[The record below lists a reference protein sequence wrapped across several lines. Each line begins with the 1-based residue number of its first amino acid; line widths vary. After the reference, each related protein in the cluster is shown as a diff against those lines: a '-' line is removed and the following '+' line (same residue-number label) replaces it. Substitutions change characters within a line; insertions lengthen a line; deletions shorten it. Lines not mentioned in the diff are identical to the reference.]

1 MSNSKLLSNVAS
13 NLANSS
19 GKILTVANGKIV
31 WSQNYAFD
39 TANNAS
45 SNTIIIQGIND
56 TQNTNI
62 SSAFVQ
68 ANTGV
73 DQAQAAF
80 SKANSSITLGSTP
93 VYLGSTNTSISG
105 LTLTNPVID
114 GFTGNTG
121 IINIGSG
128 QIYKDVSGN
137 IGIGTNSPGSA
148 SGYTTLDVS
157 NTTNGSRIRCLVGS
171 TAYGGMYTNGTTDF
185 RIGSLAAV
193 PLLIITGSNSI
204 ARFDTSGNFGL
215 GVSPSAWNTNSSAL
229 QIGSLISIESSTTG
243 FTNFGSNFYRDSAGG
258 FKFIQNGYASASSQY
273 QGTHR
278 WFTSI
283 TQGTADANW
292 SPTQVMIL
300 DASGNLGI
308 GATSPSAKFHILGTG
323 ASGGIFVED
332 GNVSQDSPVVRVR
345 GNRSDGNGSQSFSGG
360 LVLEKYN
367 SGSQL
372 VSGGVLGTVYFGGNY
387 SGSSFGYPA
396 SISAIASSNWSSSTT
411 ANTDLIFLTGSTAQT
426 SLGVPNTGY
435 GTERI
440 RIDAIG
446 NIRMGDISSPS
457 DSGRYFD
464 IYNVA
469 SGSSSFAILRL
480 ITQQVASSSTTS
492 VDFLKNKAGA
502 FVINN
507 NDTNAAVF
515 TAFGVGGTERM
526 RIDSSGNVGIGTS
539 SPLGRL
545 HTSETNGINYF
556 ESPGISSIA
565 LQFRTNGT
573 NRYRIGTPSAS
584 ADLQF
589 LAGGTTET
597 MRLDSSGNLLLNC
610 TSNPMVGF
618 GQAKLTVHSGSIDS
632 VNLFGSSSANMLN
645 LQRPFGYTNGTM
657 IAFSSINSGGSTS
670 SQVGSITI
678 SGSTT
683 TYATSSDYRLKE
695 NVKPIQNALN
705 SVDALNPVTF
715 DWKIDGSK
723 GQGFIAHELQDIV
736 PDCVVGEKDGEQM
749 QCVDY
754 GKLTPILVAAIQEL
768 TQRIKQL
775 ESK

>member
-39 TANNAS
+39 AANNAS

-73 DQAQAAF
+73 EQAQAAF

-93 VYLGSTNTSISG
+93 VYLGSTNTNISG

-121 IINIGSG
+121 IINIGSA
-128 QIYKDVSGN
+128 QIYKDV
-137 IGIGTNSPGSA
+137 
-148 SGYTTLDVS
+148 
-157 NTTNGSRIRCLVGS
+157 
-171 TAYGGMYTNGTTDF
+171 
-185 RIGSLAAV
+185 
-193 PLLIITGSNSI
+193 
-204 ARFDTSGNFGL
+204 
-215 GVSPSAWNTNSSAL
+215 
-229 QIGSLISIESSTTG
+229 
-243 FTNFGSNFYRDSAGG
+243 
-258 FKFIQNGYASASSQY
+258 
-273 QGTHR
+273 
-278 WFTSI
+278 
-283 TQGTADANW
+283 
-292 SPTQVMIL
+292 
-300 DASGNLGI
+300 
-308 GATSPSAKFHILGTG
+308 
-323 ASGGIFVED
+323 
-332 GNVSQDSPVVRVR
+332 
-345 GNRSDGNGSQSFSGG
+345 
-360 LVLEKYN
+360 
-367 SGSQL
+367 
-372 VSGGVLGTVYFGGNY
+372 
-387 SGSSFGYPA
+387 
-396 SISAIASSNWSSSTT
+396 
-411 ANTDLIFLTGSTAQT
+411 
-426 SLGVPNTGY
+426 
-435 GTERI
+435 
-440 RIDAIG
+440 
-446 NIRMGDISSPS
+446 
-457 DSGRYFD
+457 
-464 IYNVA
+464 
-469 SGSSSFAILRL
+469 
-480 ITQQVASSSTTS
+480 
-492 VDFLKNKAGA
+492 
-502 FVINN
+502 
-507 NDTNAAVF
+507 
-515 TAFGVGGTERM
+515 
-526 RIDSSGNVGIGTS
+526 SGNVGIGTS
-539 SPLGRL
+539 SLGNRFVVYSGAGTASYAEFVGNNAPAGAL
-545 HTSETNGINYF
+545 YVGQDATGLSRIFQVGAKPITFWTNGVERLSINSVGDIGIGSITTAT
-556 ESPGISSIA
+556 SPIAGSLSAAGII
-565 LQFRTNGT
+565 
-573 NRYRIGTPSAS
+573 SAS
-584 ADLQF
+584 GYLNSHQTSKAVLQ
-589 LAGGTTET
+589 LNDDTASLRVYGSTAG
-597 MRLDSSGNLLLNC
+597 SGNLTFNVGGGGGSADFQAMSLNNNGDLFVGDYTATIYSSRIKISNNTSSNNVLGVANAGAICIRNSAFSETITGALYLAHDGAGNGIVDVTRSTGSLIFATNNTERLRIDASGNVGIGTTTINHKVDISGSLCVDSFADTTNNYISLRRAYTPSGGGGVGFKATDHSGANADGLACYGHDGISLWTAQTERLRIDPSGNLFLNC

-632 VNLFGSSSANMLN
+632 VNLFGSSSANILN

-723 GQGFIAHELQDIV
+723 GQGFIAHELQDIL